1 MSEIVTS
8 IIIGIFVFFVTLPVS
23 LYINKRNNKK
33 EYYGQIKVANDE
45 VINILVDHVIYF
57 KNIDDEL
64 VYDVILAKSI
74 EYKIDI
80 MNFYSIEEIKSIL
93 VTKIICMRLIEVEE
107 RKKLVAFIKSSEP
120 IKLEIPVKS
129 ENSNNNE
136 NDYKNNNREFVIIV
150 TTFMAIFFIFILNIL
165 MDYSWSASFS
175 TFAGIIAAYIAILV
189 VIMQRL
195 ILKIKRKNKYKE

>member
-45 VINILVDHVIYF
+45 IINILVDHVIYF

-136 NDYKNNNREFVIIV
+136 NYYKNNNREFVIIV
-150 TTFMAIFFIFILNIL
+150 TTFMAIFFILILNIL
-165 MDYSWSASFS
+165 MDYSRSTNFS
-175 TFAGIIAAYIAILV
+175 TFAGIIIAYMAILV
-189 VIMQRL
+189 AIMQRL